1 MSVVSGAALGEPNP
15 VDAAYDSGDDWE
27 IGVGDLIIDLDA
39 DLEKD
44 RQKLELGGAG
54 TLVGSATAAA
64 GGNRKEA
71 ATAAASA
78 SAAAECVATTDCSG
92 NINPDIAAGTSL
104 TESMKLA
111 AAAAVMQPTQTSPE
125 KGGKS
130 KVKRSKNSKN
140 GRRSPSSAAA
150 AFGGAERGG
159 AKKVVVVDGQSVR
172 SGDVSASSLTTTTT
186 TTNNT
191 INTSSGS
198 GSSSSRSSKEE
209 KPTRAGRGGSKKAAA
224 AAAARKEKEDVLQFV
239 SGGGALSG
247 GGGGGSSPQFRLGS
261 KGGPCHSDSLQGNSV
276 LSKEV
281 SCRLSDFSKATNLD
295 SGLLG
300 NCIIVKQEDDA
311 DNEDVPQPAAKKVK
325 SEKADSQFVMP
336 APPPPPT
343 MLLPSSPPCTP
354 SLVDSLEVEDPRL
367 MRPQQQQQTL
377 SGAVGGGGSG
387 TTLCPM
393 ACSAGGVCASTLV
406 EAEPEEQI
414 LIRTRTVGVSTCEAA
429 SVTEPDCLGP
439 CEPGTCIN
447 LEGIVWHETESMLVV
462 NVTWRNKSY
471 VGTLLDCTKHE
482 WAPPRF
488 CDSPTSDLEARGG
501 RGRGK
506 RARAGSNASQNE
518 INNPGEPRAPHG
530 KGRGTGGANG
540 GKGRRGS
547 LTANGQWNSSHV
559 NTGDD
564 VKASPNGKRKGRP
577 ASDLPSPQHGLEE
590 GRPGKRL
597 RPSPRT
603 TNNNLMTPSV
613 INSQARL
620 ELTPLESQS
629 YKTPSSSV
637 SSPAL
642 IDCPH
647 PNCNKKYRH
656 INGLKYHQAHAHLK
670 NENKQEDGNDNEDK
684 STESEH
690 SSSPVKLKG
699 CDLNGSSASLSNGSQ
714 CLDLLK
720 EKSSSLPVSP
730 LDTSS
735 PETLHTSHSKGKGLS
750 KRGIRENGTNVNGDV
765 NPSEDN
771 ASGSPLSE
779 MPKLEVEGPFGGKSP
794 KEESTEKSKRVTSIK
809 IENKTSPK
817 PKAARPIAPAP
828 PPPQLVAMPGA
839 NYSNSPSAGN
849 AASIGIHAATVIP
862 TVIKTMPKSPPLK
875 PIQPKPAS
883 IPEIVATS
891 PNITPTK
898 EKKKKDKK
906 KSKDRDC
913 KETVSL
919 KLSLKVIGRSDDGKD
934 GKEFSDPLTK
944 DYVVKTEGMFNG
956 SAEVPE
962 KRIASIKAEAA
973 KVYNFTD
980 NAPSPSIGSAC
991 RVESARTSLSNGRLT
1006 PLHAVIQNGLEGLM
1020 ASNTNSPAYSDI
1032 SDDGEDREGEHV
1044 KKVPPTKVLG
1054 FNDAELTTL
1063 DTRAI
1068 QSDDQTSF
1076 YSDYNAYYSPSSKLQ
1091 SNVNAPNDSMLTQ
1104 IGQIKKEDDGSGCG
1118 SGNGQMVDGDKA
1130 DLTSQHQSV
1139 IQQGA
1144 PLSPRSLYYQQYAY
1158 GYGYYDP
1165 RYRSQP
1171 FNSSPNSDPP
1181 TAIKHNEKKS
1191 KHRSKDLSKSGEGK
1205 RKSVP
1210 SATASA
1216 PKSALNF
1223 DTAKGTGSE
1232 VLKGGSVFSE
1242 ELPVM
1247 STQQE
1252 EGLAA
1257 RQTQNHIPITEE
1269 LKPTTECADHS
1280 GMDQS
1285 GLYKQEFDVNQWQQL
1300 YYAQYLE
1307 QHRAEEERWKKMEKK
1322 HKEANK
1328 EGERSESK
1336 GDSRDG
1342 KRPLSGSNVTDA
1354 GEDKDDGKSSSASK
1368 DSQPGVNASGSFL
1381 QYMSQNP
1388 YAQMYDPNHPA
1399 YRGVPPMMMHFYAGG
1414 YLSPSLYYTGYGK
1427 MSGQEEGECE
1437 RQTGGKSMEGKTSDQ
1452 QLSRQS
1458 PNMSDK
1464 STLEKDKEGGGEKGK
1479 KRLTPPPQRHSHHS
1493 PHTGVGYPGLSAQY
1507 EHYPGVPSGPPA
1519 TAQTPSSS
1527 FTSQQRTECKGTDE
1541 AFYSIM

>member
-1 MSVVSGAALGEPNP
+1 MSVVGSSAAIGEPNP

-54 TLVGSATAAA
+54 TLVGSASATA
-64 GGNRKEA
+64 GGNR
-71 ATAAASA
+71 
-78 SAAAECVATTDCSG
+78 
-92 NINPDIAAGTSL
+92 NINPDTAAGTSL

-111 AAAAVMQPTQTSPE
+111 AAVMQPTQASPE

-140 GRRSPSSAAA
+140 GRRSPPPPPSSSAAA
-150 AFGGAERGG
+150 AAAYGAAERGG
-159 AKKVVVVDGQSVR
+159 GGKKVVVVVDAQTVR
-172 SGDVSASSLTTTTT
+172 SGDASASSLTLANAAAA
-186 TTNNT
+186 TNNT
-191 INTSSGS
+191 INTSSG
-198 GSSSSRSSKEE
+198 GSSSNSGAASRSSKEE
-209 KPTRAGRGGSKKAAA
+209 KPTRAGRGGSKKAK
-224 AAAARKEKEDVLQFV
+224 KEKEDVLQCV

-247 GGGGGSSPQFRLGS
+247 GGGSSSPQFRLGS
-261 KGGPCHSDSLQGNSV
+261 KGGPCHSDSLQGNSG
-276 LSKEV
+276 LGKEV
-281 SCRLSDFSKATNLD
+281 SCRLADFSKATTLD

-300 NCIIVKQEDDA
+300 NCIIVKQEDDDA

-343 MLLPSSPPCTP
+343 MLLPSSPPCAP
-354 SLVDSLEVEDPRL
+354 SLVDSLE
-367 MRPQQQQQTL
+367 
-377 SGAVGGGGSG
+377 
-387 TTLCPM
+387 
-393 ACSAGGVCASTLV
+393 V

-447 LEGIVWHETESMLVV
+447 LEGIVWHETETGMLVV

-629 YKTPSSSV
+629 YKTPSSSA

-699 CDLNGSSASLSNGSQ
+699 CDLNGSSVSLSNGSQ

-765 NPSEDN
+765 NQSEDN

-828 PPPQLVAMPGA
+828 PPPQLVAMPGT

-1118 SGNGQMVDGDKA
+1118 SGNGQMVEGDKP

-1171 FNSSPNSDPP
+1171 FSSTPNSDPP

-1452 QLSRQS
+1452 QS
-1458 PNMSDK
+1458 PNLTDIALHNMSVKYYYSSGVKMSDK

-1493 PHTGVGYPGLSAQY
+1493 PHTGVGYPGLSTQY
-1507 EHYPGVPSGPPA
+1507 EHYPGEA
-1519 TAQTPSSS
+1519 TAQCNVYLASLPSEFPATRSS
-1527 FTSQQRTECKGTDE
+1527 
-1541 AFYSIM
+1541 